1 MKKYVL
7 TLDAGKDSVKATGIS
22 VEDEIESLDE
32 AKKICFKTR
41 TYDLKKGYI
50 DVQGNSHKVVFNNK
64 ELIVGEQGND
74 RSFNTSKT
82 EFLHQI
88 SAYTAI
94 TQFLKPNTKD
104 NVIDLGL
111 ACPITVLKS
120 DSAKKEYKEL
130 IKGRGPIKITVN
142 DKKYEFTINDV
153 LLKAEGSGILYLAP
167 ELFRKKKVAVV
178 DFGGLNMTVTIFND
192 GTCVNPETD
201 RFAEEHGQIALVN
214 LLVSELTAYKD
225 GNIVPY
231 NVAEE
236 ALDRGYMLKG
246 GKKDEKSIEAID
258 RAKKKFIDIA
268 KTKLDSHGVNID
280 YLDNVIFIGG
290 TTEHLKEQIATIEHS
305 KTTDNSQWATAQ
317 GIFKVA
323 LKKFKK

>member
-1 MKKYVL
+1 MKEYIL
-7 TLDAGKDSVKATGIS
+7 TLDPGKDSVKAMGVNS
-22 VEDEIESLDE
+22 EDEIDSMDE
-32 AKKICFKTR
+32 VKQVCFKTR
-41 TYDLKKGYI
+41 TYNLKNGYI
-50 DVQGNSHKVVFNNK
+50 DVQGNSHKVVYGDK

-94 TQFLKPNTKD
+94 TQFLKPNSKD
-104 NVIDLGL
+104 NVVNLGL

-120 DSAKKEYKEL
+120 DVAKQEYKDL
-130 IKGRGPIKITVN
+130 IKGDGPIKIEVD
-142 DKKYEFTINDV
+142 DKKYEFTINEI

-167 ELFRKKKVAVV
+167 ELFKKKKVAVV
-178 DFGGLNMTVTIFND
+178 DFGGLNMTVTVFNN

-214 LLVSELTAYKD
+214 LMVSELTAYKN

-246 GKKDEKSIEAID
+246 GKKDSESIEIIN
-258 RAKKKFIDIA
+258 RAKQKFLQIA
-268 KTKLDSHGVNID
+268 KTKMDSHGVNMD

-290 TTEHLKEQIATIEHS
+290 TTEHLREQISEIANAQ
-305 KTTDNSQWATAQ
+305 TTDNSQWATTE

>member
-1 MKKYVL
+1 MNKYVL
-7 TLDAGKDSVKATGIS
+7 TLDPGKDSVKATGIYK
-22 VEDEIESLDE
+22 EDEIDSLDE
-32 AKKICFKTR
+32 AKKVCFKTR
-41 TYDLKKGYI
+41 TYDLKNGYI
-50 DVQGNSHKVVFNNK
+50 DVQGNSHKVVFGDK

-120 DSAKKEYKEL
+120 EAAKQEYKDL
-130 IKGRGPIKITVN
+130 IKGKGPIKITVD
-142 DKKYEFTINDV
+142 DKKYEFTINDI

-167 ELFRKKKVAVV
+167 ELFKRKKVAVV
-178 DFGGLNMTVTIFND
+178 DFGGLNMTVTVFNN

-214 LLVSELTAYKD
+214 LLANELTAYKN

-246 GKKDEKSIEAID
+246 GKKDAKSIEAINA
-258 RAKKKFIDIA
+258 AKNKFLSIA
-268 KTKLDSHGVNID
+268 KTKMDSHGVNID
-280 YLDNVIFIGG
+280 YLDSVIFIGG
-290 TTEHLKEQIATIEHS
+290 TTEYLKEQIADIEHS
-305 KTTDNSQWATAQ
+305 KTTDNSQWATTD